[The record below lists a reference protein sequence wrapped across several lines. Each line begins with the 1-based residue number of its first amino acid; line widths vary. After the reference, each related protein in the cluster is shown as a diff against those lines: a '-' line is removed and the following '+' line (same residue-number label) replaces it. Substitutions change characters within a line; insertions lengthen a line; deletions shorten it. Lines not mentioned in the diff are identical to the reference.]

1 MRFNNDTTVCYINVI
16 LVDDDGVEHKS
27 KNGAK
32 FANNVAEGLLSM
44 KPEIILKL
52 LSEGRI
58 RLDIQPA
65 ETEKS
70 SKKVSFS

>member
-1 MRFNNDTTVCYINVI
+1 MRFNNTDTVCYINVI
-16 LVDDDGVEHKS
+16 LTDDDGVEHKS

-32 FANNVAEGLLSM
+32 FANNVAEGLLTLQ
-44 KPEIILKL
+44 PDVILKL